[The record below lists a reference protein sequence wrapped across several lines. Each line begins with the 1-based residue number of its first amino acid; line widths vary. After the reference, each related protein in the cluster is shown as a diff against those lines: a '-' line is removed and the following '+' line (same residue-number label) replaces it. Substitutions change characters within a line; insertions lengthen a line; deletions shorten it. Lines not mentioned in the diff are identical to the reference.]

1 MPMILL
7 LWFPQ
12 RTDCPIEVELQIIV
26 DWSLLNK
33 LTINKFETKEII
45 FWKSGKVSKN
55 LNIPT
60 IPQIERVQQVRLL
73 GVILS
78 SNLSFTP
85 HIDYVLAVAS
95 QRFYLLNQL
104 KKMSL
109 ATSGLNS
116 VFSALIVSRILY
128 ALPAFYGF
136 ILQSDVDRI
145 DAMFRKGKRWG
156 ITTDEFNMDFLST
169 LSDSRL
175 FKNIKF
181 DQHCL
186 HHLLPQVH
194 EVPPYNLR
202 GRPTSYEIPRAKIS
216 KLVNSF
222 IYRCANL
229 NY

>member
-1 MPMILL
+1 MVWI
-7 LWFPQ
+7 FSYQ
-12 RTDCPIEVELQIIV
+12 QIGTVLNRINYRHLPPARNRMA
-26 DWSLLNK
+26 DPFIFSKSNLLNYLSQATFSQCYITQCPK
-33 LTINKFETKEII
+33 LKNLVSSDGLDFFPINKPKFLSTESII
-45 FWKSGKVSKN
+45 G
-55 LNIPT
+55 IYPRIRT
-60 IPQIERVQQVRLL
+60 AYITLL
-73 GVILS
+73 
-78 SNLSFTP
+78 
-85 HIDYVLAVAS
+85 
-95 QRFYLLNQL
+95 
-104 KKMSL
+104 SL
-109 ATSGLNS
+109 PNNS

-145 DAMFRKGKRWG
+145 DAMFRKAKRWG
-156 ITTDEFNMDFLST
+156 ITTDEFNMDFFST

-194 EVPPYNLR
+194 EVPSYNLR
-202 GRPTSYEIPRAKIS
+202 GRPTSYNIPRAKIS
-216 KLVNSF
+216 KLLNSF